1 MKTCTIMFWFRRK
14 YSFVKLEIENGF
26 NLGVMLGSWVT
37 EVLVNS
43 YITSPCNYKV
53 QLSTWSC
60 NVLLVVSTCVIQET
74 TAGRSKH
81 KWMHVAITFA
91 NNPPSTKL
99 FKSTGQLLHNSEV
112 LSGLGKNGPTLD
124 NIVRM
129 STPPPNLC
137 SCLKFDKAVQGL
149 YGLCWPQ
156 YCWMSTITF
165 DNYIEFDI

>member
-37 EVLVNS
+37 FAEVLVNS
-43 YITSPCNYKV
+43 YISYQCNYKV
-53 QLSTWSC
+53 QLSTWSH
-60 NVLLVVSTCVIQET
+60 NVLLVVSSCVILET
-74 TAGRSKH
+74 TVGRSKH
-81 KWMHVAITFA
+81 KCMHRYVAITCA
-91 NNPPSTKL
+91 NHPPIYTNRL
-99 FKSTGQLLHNSEV
+99 VNYCRIARYY
-112 LSGLGKNGPTLD
+112 LGGFGENGPTLD

-149 YGLCWPQ
+149 SMASVGCHIW
-156 YCWMSTITF
+156 
-165 DNYIEFDI
+165 

>member
-37 EVLVNS
+37 FAEVLVNS
-43 YITSPCNYKV
+43 YISYQCNYKV
-53 QLSTWSC
+53 QLSTWSH
-60 NVLLVVSTCVIQET
+60 NVLLVVSSCVILET
-74 TAGRSKH
+74 TVGRSKH
-81 KWMHVAITFA
+81 KCTHRYVA
-91 NNPPSTKL
+91 NNLCKPSTKL
-99 FKSTGQLLHNSEV
+99 YKSTGQLMQNSEV
-112 LSGLGKNGPTLD
+112 LSGWVGENGPTLD

-149 YGLCWPQ
+149 SMASVGCHIW
-156 YCWMSTITF
+156 
-165 DNYIEFDI
+165 